1 MEAATRKTETNSP
14 SFCMKRFALGT
25 LCTLVLGLVLGA
37 CPSSNVGGDTDSL
50 HGAVTVSFDK
60 NNSDVGST
68 EANPDNM
75 TILPPATTLG
85 ALPER
90 PKRPGYQFVEWNMQS
105 DGRGET
111 FTEETPIQG
120 KIHFVVYAK
129 WKPVLNAQLSP
140 DKISFSPI
148 EDKSTFSFTVTI
160 SGFKSEA
167 DANSVVLDIS
177 MEQPKWLLLGFEPS
191 TVSGDTKTFVYNVS
205 YHGEKFTETPTTLH
219 LTPKNI
225 PAAYEYSGGAQ
236 SLQIVP
242 ANGHDKTRPIP
253 VHQRNLKTFNNYAR
267 TDEGPAL
274 HYQLTENVALEP
286 PSPPETS
293 NWTAIGTDT
302 APFTGSCDGG
312 GHIISGL
319 IIDSAE
325 RYQGLFGYIHGQE
338 AVIQN
343 LGLKGGSVSSSATTA
358 CVGSVVGRNEG
369 GTVQNCYSTA
379 SVSVSVDTNINGYRV
394 GGVVGENFKGGTVKN
409 CHFKGNVSV
418 SGNNEYSYVGGVVG
432 SNYGAVQNC
441 YATGNV
447 SGTTDNNSS
456 LTAAVGGVVGGNWN
470 GTVENSYATGNVSG
484 SGSGNNVGGVVGSN
498 SATVR
503 NCYATSRVTST
514 ASGFNTYSGG
524 VVGGNKGILQN
535 CYATGIVNGSSSAV
549 GGVVGHNI
557 YYGTVQNCVALNP
570 SVTANTYDFGRVA
583 GWNSSAYT
591 FTGTLTNNH
600 ARSPD
605 MQLTR
610 NGTSKNPLKNSLDDV
625 DGADVSAERYNAS
638 PFWKGLCSE
647 DEKTGETIFWDFQNV
662 WDWQEGLLPI
672 LREVGDEQSPR
683 VQPLSQ

>member
-1 MEAATRKTETNSP
+1 MEAAQRKPETHSP
-14 SFCMKRFALGT
+14 PFCMKRFAPSA
-25 LCTLVLGLVLGA
+25 LCTLVLGLVLSA
-37 CPSSNVGGDTDSL
+37 CSPPDTGGTNNL

-60 NNSDVGST
+60 NNSDAGST

-85 ALPER
+85 TLPKE
-90 PKRPGYQFVEWNMQS
+90 PTRPGYRFVEWNMQS

-111 FTEETPIQG
+111 FTEETPIQR

-140 DKISFSPI
+140 GTLTFSPM
-148 EDKSTFSFTVTI
+148 EKKLSLTLTV
-160 SGFKSEA
+160 SGFKNKA
-167 DANSVVLDIS
+167 DANSVGLDTNID
-177 MEQPKWLLLGFEPS
+177 ELTWLSPQFE
-191 TVSGDTKTFVYNVS
+191 TGKVSGDTKTFVVHLEYR
-205 YHGEKFTETPTTLH
+205 GPDFAEAPTPLKLTL
-219 LTPKNI
+219 KNI
-225 PAAYEYSGGAQ
+225 PAVYEYSGGTQNLHIATASGQ
-236 SLQIVP
+236 K
-242 ANGHDKTRPIP
+242 NNPIP
-253 VHQRNLKTFNNYAR
+253 VHKGNLERFNDYAR
-267 TDEGPAL
+267 TGGLAL

-286 PSPPETS
+286 PAPPETS

-302 APFTGSCDGG
+302 APFTGSFDGG